1 MPISWQ
7 DFWEMYLAVTL
18 TERGL
23 LLNRGGEAGP
33 DFLCLLAEHRFWVE
47 AVVPEVGHGPDG
59 VPEHEVGVV
68 YDVPVRQIL
77 LRLTNSVAQRK
88 GQYAAALQ
96 KGLVAKD
103 EAFVLAINSRLAAD
117 GRPGNT
123 LPFFVQALLP
133 FGNLTVV
140 LDRDTRQT
148 VDSFYERRESVSKSS
163 GAAVN
168 TAVFLDPEY
177 AFISAVLHSMVDCVN
192 RPKELGGDF
201 QVLHNPMANRPLD
214 PSIFSWCDQFT
225 YENGT
230 LKRTAG

>member
-1 MPISWQ
+1 M
-7 DFWEMYLAVTL
+7 
-18 TERGL
+18 
-23 LLNRGGEAGP
+23 
-33 DFLCLLAEHRFWVE
+33 
-47 AVVPEVGHGPDG
+47 
-59 VPEHEVGVV
+59 
-68 YDVPVRQIL
+68 
-77 LRLTNSVAQRK
+77 
-88 GQYAAALQ
+88 
-96 KGLVAKD
+96 
-103 EAFVLAINSRLAAD
+103 LAINSRLAAD

-230 LKRTAG
+230 LKRMTG